1 MQEKNDDAPAPIQP
15 DLKHDNMEYAAST
28 EGDDKLDLDNETIQ
42 EIEDEEITAEELQ
55 LLEEDDVDNQA
66 EALNSATTD
75 SLADDDNF
83 LGEKGDEDELG
94 DIAEDAAKSNDE
106 EADEEYE
113 RG

>member
-1 MQEKNDDAPAPIQP
+1 MQEKNNDTPTPIQP

-42 EIEDEEITAEELQ
+42 EIEDEEITAEELG
-55 LLEEDDVDNQA
+55 LLEQDDVDNQA

-83 LGEKGDEDELG
+83 LAEKGNEDELG
-94 DIAEDAAKSNDE
+94 DIADDAANSDDREDDE
-106 EADEEYE
+106 E
-113 RG
+113 